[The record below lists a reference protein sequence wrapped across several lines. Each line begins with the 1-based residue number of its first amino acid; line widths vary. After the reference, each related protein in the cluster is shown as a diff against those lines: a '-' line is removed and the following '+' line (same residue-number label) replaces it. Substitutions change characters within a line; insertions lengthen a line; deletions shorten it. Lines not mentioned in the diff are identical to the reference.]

1 MSETVR
7 TVKTEFTA
15 EDKGLGAHQAR
26 LSAGFEHGAKHL
38 EGFREKLREFRRE
51 QGLTT
56 IAALGLGYGLGS
68 WIEKA
73 KEGNAEFE
81 KTRKGIAGVLAGAL
95 DFGKGTS
102 EIDRYNRS
110 LKLSG
115 EITDQVEDTAA
126 RFSMQFEDV
135 AEVYK
140 KVALSAGALGLK
152 QKQVMDLTTN
162 ASASAAHFQIS
173 GEEAVNTVVRA
184 MRTGG
189 VRAIDGF
196 GIALDQALKKMGNLK
211 KMSQEQRF
219 EVIQKALTGSVQ
231 IADVMAGGVGGSLIR
246 IRNEVSKTFRELTS
260 PIFGEIGKRLEAW
273 GKHIRDARAGA
284 KPLIEEFSGKLLT
297 AFRTMADIMGVI
309 REHWMSIGAVVAGM
323 KIGALAKGIGGALG
337 GAGAA
342 LGGAGP
348 LGYVGGA
355 LGGMGGIF
363 GKIGAVAP
371 ALGGIVTAAALAA
384 IALKGVYD
392 DWQGKKKQASE
403 LGGFFSE
410 MGKISSTQDY
420 LRKHNAGLTPDQ
432 VDAGKA
438 FSAAHA
444 DAAAEILKQ
453 KGLFENG
460 AIAMGKF
467 NDVVD
472 AMSDDIR
479 KKFATSLG
487 LGGLGDVSSGMLGAA
502 AAEMFQRT
510 YRAPGSV
517 SDSDKDKK
525 FAKQVINNNFAGG
538 IHIQWKNEETDPDR
552 AFLRFTDKFENYI
565 HKKTQ
570 AYTAEALGD

>member
-95 DFGKGTS
+95 DFEKGTS

-115 EITDQVEDTAA
+115 EITEQVEDTAA

-140 KVALSAGALGLK
+140 KLILSAGGLNLT
-152 QKQVMDLTTN
+152 QKQVAGLMTET
-162 ASASAAHFQIS
+162 AATAARFQVS
-173 GEEAVNTVVRA
+173 GEQAANTIARA
-184 MRTGG
+184 MKTGAVRG
-189 VRAIDGF
+189 VDEFSISLGRAI
-196 GIALDQALKKMGNLK
+196 GNMHKL
-211 KMSQEQRF
+211 SQTQRF
-219 EVIQKALTGSVQ
+219 IHIQKALGGSVE

-273 GKHIRDARAGA
+273 GKHIRAAHDGA

-297 AFRTMADIMGVI
+297 AFRELADIMGTI
-309 REHWMSIGAVVAGM
+309 KEHWISIGAVVAGM
-323 KIGALAKGIGGALG
+323 KIGALAKGLGGALTGAGTALGTTGAVGEIGGMLG
-337 GAGAA
+337 GAG
-342 LGGAGP
+342 
-348 LGYVGGA
+348 
-355 LGGMGGIF
+355 GIM

-403 LGGFFSE
+403 LGGFFGE
-410 MGKISSTQDY
+410 MGKVVNAQRVNKQYGTRLSS
-420 LRKHNAGLTPDQ
+420 DQ
-432 VDAGKA
+432 IESGKEYA
-438 FSAAHA
+438 AAHA
-444 DAAAEILKQ
+444 AAAVEILKQ
-453 KGLFENG
+453 KGLYEDG
-460 AIAMGKF
+460 AISMEKF
-467 NDVVD
+467 NSVMD
-472 AMSDDIR
+472 AMSDDLR
-479 KKFATSLG
+479 DKFKSALG
-487 LGGLGDVSSGMLGAA
+487 LQGIGNVSSGELGAA
-502 AAEMFQRT
+502 AAHVLESTVR
-510 YRAPGSV
+510 
-517 SDSDKDKK
+517 
-525 FAKQVINNNFAGG
+525 QVISENKDGDKG
-538 IHIQWKNEETDPDR
+538 IRGKPTIAFNGPINIQWKNEETDPDR